1 VTPQSDAVDAI
12 GLIFRGNLS
21 DRGKDI
27 IVVSP
32 LRVTGRQNSDL
43 AHELAHIVLN
53 HGQAAPLHLGLAGYV
68 RPHCRERAC
77 HDTPPKV
84 GILRTLAQGDGARQ
98 ADSRA
103 MSSPSIGSTSLMM
116 RSALS
121 AARSGSSVTPSA
133 MPSV

>member
-1 VTPQSDAVDAI
+1 MLSHCRHAI
-12 GLIFRGNLS
+12 IETTFADLIDGL
-21 DRGKDI
+21 
-27 IVVSP
+27 P
-32 LRVTGRQNSDL
+32 
-43 AHELAHIVLN
+43 AHIPSGLFFAN
-53 HGQAAPLHLGLAGYV
+53 CAWLAAAVIAH
-68 RPHCRERAC
+68 
-77 HDTPPKV
+77 K
-84 GILRTLAQGDGARQ
+84 LAQGDGARQ

>member
-1 VTPQSDAVDAI
+1 MTYRTRWRSYAAASDAIPTAGSVLQGAQRRRPTASN
-12 GLIFRGNLS
+12 GGGNKH
-21 DRGKDI
+21 R
-27 IVVSP
+27 VSP
-32 LRVTGRQNSDL
+32 G
-43 AHELAHIVLN
+43 
-53 HGQAAPLHLGLAGYV
+53 
-68 RPHCRERAC
+68 RAC
-77 HDTPPKV
+77 LYTTRRAKV